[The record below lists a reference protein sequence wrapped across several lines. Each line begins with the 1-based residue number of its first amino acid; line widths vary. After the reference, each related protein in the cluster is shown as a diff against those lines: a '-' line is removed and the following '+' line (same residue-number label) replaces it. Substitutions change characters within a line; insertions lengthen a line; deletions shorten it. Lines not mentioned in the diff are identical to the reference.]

1 MSLSEP
7 GKRWTLFGGTWLLGI
22 LFMTAAF
29 LKALDLNSFVH
40 QIAQYQLVAP
50 NLELP
55 LGVALVAL
63 EGVLGLA
70 CLASFHSRK
79 ALWGMI
85 ALLTVFL
92 AATLLRWR
100 LLEGTNCNCFGP
112 LVGGGP
118 RSVVLHNTVL
128 IAFAASIIALMRKTI
143 VPSSLRGLR
152 VGGGVLA
159 MFLLMFVTH
168 PFSASLPQDELAGD
182 QIRIFLSATCEKC
195 QKDAVKVKDLVNG
208 TDVPPV
214 LVFIGAS
221 NEQEIDEYFK
231 KVDLRFKYTPMTF
244 TQLSRETRH
253 VPKVQV
259 FRAGKIIKE
268 WEGDVPSP
276 DAVRQALAIAPNQA
290 GSRLDLSTHTLT
302 TKRSLLASGNER
314 YLQSH
319 RYLISP

>member
-7 GKRWTLFGGTWLLGI
+7 AKRWTLFGGTWLLGI
-22 LFMTAAF
+22 LFMTAAV
-29 LKALDLNSFVH
+29 LKALNLNSFAQ

-55 LGVALVAL
+55 LGVALVTL
-63 EGVLGLA
+63 EGMLGVA

-85 ALLTVFL
+85 ALLTLFL

-118 RSVVLHNTVL
+118 RSVVLHATVL
-128 IAFAASIIALMRKTI
+128 IAFAGGMIALMRKRI
-143 VPSSLRGLR
+143 IPSSLRKLR

-159 MFLLMFVTH
+159 MFLLAFVAH
-168 PFSASLPQDELAGD
+168 PFSVSLPQDELAGD

-195 QKDAVKVKDLVNG
+195 QKDAGKVRDLANS

-214 LVFIGAS
+214 RVFIGAS
-221 NEQEIDEYFK
+221 YD
-231 KVDLRFKYTPMTF
+231 
-244 TQLSRETRH
+244 
-253 VPKVQV
+253 
-259 FRAGKIIKE
+259 
-268 WEGDVPSP
+268 
-276 DAVRQALAIAPNQA
+276 
-290 GSRLDLSTHTLT
+290 
-302 TKRSLLASGNER
+302 
-314 YLQSH
+314 
-319 RYLISP
+319 